1 MKKILFIG
9 LLFPA
14 LFFLLTGCKAAEA
27 SPVPTEV
34 STIVEEAQAAPESQE
49 IQDPIQALTVWSAYW
64 DCQGN
69 AETILKNKDS
79 IQTASLF
86 AAYFQE
92 DTLFIPESTL
102 DTLQALRAGGWDR
115 AIYLSVVNDVIAGGT
130 SIQKDT
136 AILHTVL
143 SEPHAEAHARE
154 LVTLAKSNG
163 FDGIEIDYEKIRK
176 DMELWDR
183 FLHFEEALIT
193 IAREENLGV
202 RIILEPSTPVEQ
214 LTFPQGAEYVV
225 MCYNL
230 YGGGTDPGPKTNL
243 SHLASLYDRFRVL
256 PNISFA
262 LANGGFDWAE
272 SSTSPS
278 ALTASEAAAL
288 AQESGAA
295 PQREESSGAISFQY
309 AKDGVLHTVWYADSE
324 TLSIWAKKL
333 AACAGSAVP
342 ISLWRL

>member
-1 MKKILFIG
+1 M
-9 LLFPA
+9 
-14 LFFLLTGCKAAEA
+14 
-27 SPVPTEV
+27 
-34 STIVEEAQAAPESQE
+34 
-49 IQDPIQALTVWSAYW
+49 
-64 DCQGN
+64 
-69 AETILKNKDS
+69 
-79 IQTASLF
+79 
-86 AAYFQE
+86 
-92 DTLFIPESTL
+92 
-102 DTLQALRAGGWDR
+102 
-115 AIYLSVVNDVIAGGT
+115 
-130 SIQKDT
+130 
-136 AILHTVL
+136 
-143 SEPHAEAHARE
+143 
-154 LVTLAKSNG
+154 
-163 FDGIEIDYEKIRK
+163 
-176 DMELWDR
+176 
-183 FLHFEEALIT
+183 
-193 IAREENLGV
+193 
-202 RIILEPSTPVEQ
+202 EQ

-262 LANGGFDWAE
+262 LANGGFDWVE

-295 PQREESSGAISFQY
+295 PQREESSGAVSFQY